1 MNRIRPGA
9 FAAAIAVLTL
19 CPALAQDFRQPNSDQ
34 NSERR
39 HGSRGSHEG
48 TPGVFDFYV
57 LSLSWSPS
65 FCESGGGRRGN
76 NEQCDQARPYAFVV
90 HGLWPQYDRG
100 FPENCIQPAPWI
112 ESKLIRSMLDL
123 MPARKLVIHEW
134 QAHGTCSGLEAERFF
149 ATVRSA
155 REKIHIPERF
165 VRLNNY
171 TMVSPGE
178 VEDAFIAANPGLAHD
193 MVAVTC
199 SRRYLSEVRICM
211 GKDLAFHA
219 CPETDRRA
227 CRNPQI
233 AMPPVRGG

>member
-1 MNRIRPGA
+1 MNGIRLGA
-9 FAAAIAVLTL
+9 LAAAIAWLTL
-19 CPALAQDFRQPNSDQ
+19 CPSLAQDFRQPNSYQ
-34 NSERR
+34 GNERR
-39 HGSRGSHEG
+39 GGSHQG

-76 NEQCDQARPYAFVV
+76 NEQCDHERPFAFVV
-90 HGLWPQYDRG
+90 HGLWPQYERG

-112 ESKLIRSMLDL
+112 ESTLIRSMLDL

-134 QAHGTCSGLEAERFF
+134 QAHGTCSGLEAERYF

-155 REKIHIPERF
+155 REKIKIPERF
-165 VRLNNY
+165 VRLNDY
-171 TMVSPGE
+171 TMVSPDE

-199 SRRYLSEVRICM
+199 SGRYLSEVRVCM

-227 CRNPQI
+227 CRNPRVV
-233 AMPPVRGG
+233 MPPVRGG

>member
-1 MNRIRPGA
+1 MNRIRPGV
-9 FAAAIAVLTL
+9 FAITIAVLML
-19 CPALAQDFRQPNSDQ
+19 CPTLAQDYRQSNSYQD
-34 NSERR
+34 SGR
-39 HGSRGSHEG
+39 HRGSRGSHQG

-65 FCESGGGRRGN
+65 FCESGGGRGGN

-90 HGLWPQYDRG
+90 HGLWPQFDRG
-100 FPENCIQPAPWI
+100 FPQNCIEPAPRI
-112 ESKLIRSMLDL
+112 DNKLIRSMLDL

-149 ATVRSA
+149 ATARSA
-155 REKIHIPERF
+155 RDKVKIPERF
-165 VRLNNY
+165 VQLNNY
-171 TMVSPGE
+171 TMVSPDE

-193 MVAVTC
+193 MIAVTC
-199 SRRYLSEVRICM
+199 NRRYLSEVRICM